1 MTPKVT
7 KSNTELSGPKKIM
20 NRRMN
25 PMSQCEGRRS
35 CSSSTLS
42 VGMASWLES

>member
-20 NRRMN
+20 KRRMK

-42 VGMASWLES
+42 VGMASWLVS